1 MVLMDVV
8 IYGAEESGLSAVM
21 TGIFIFILMGVTILK
36 FLNVLKMGMFYEP
49 AFIFVTYVL
58 NLFCFFFILVG
69 TMLTQSTTFA
79 VYLWFATGLV
89 MLGSIFFVV
98 EIIIY
103 LGNKATGGRL
113 HERKR
118 NEAIQNHYNGF

>member
-1 MVLMDVV
+1 MLMDIVV
-8 IYGAEESGLSAVM
+8 YGAEESGLSAVM
-21 TGIFIFILMGVTILK
+21 TGIFIFILIAVVLVK
-36 FLNVLKMGMFYEP
+36 FLNILKLGMFYEP

-58 NLFCFFFILVG
+58 SFLCFFFILVG

-79 VYLWFATGLV
+79 VYLWFATGLIG
-89 MLGSIFFVV
+89 LGSIFFVV
-98 EIIIY
+98 EIIMY